1 MDCVHRMNIHYLH
14 SGAEKKEEKKR
25 KEKKWILDAGDQLD
39 MVQIIVSVRV
49 FLKRMGCAVIWQHK
63 AKVNIRSIA
72 SGKAYRHHAP

>member
-14 SGAEKKEEKKR
+14 SGAEKKEKK
-25 KEKKWILDAGDQLD
+25 KKKTKKWILDGGDQLD
-39 MVQIIVSVRV
+39 MVEIIVSVRV